1 MWKSQNSKII
11 LHMCVEAT
19 FYCINQKYFS
29 NLENI
34 TNILSHV

>member
-1 MWKSQNSKII
+1 MWKSQNFKII

-19 FYCINQKYFS
+19 LYCINQKYLS

-34 TNILSHV
+34 MNILNHV